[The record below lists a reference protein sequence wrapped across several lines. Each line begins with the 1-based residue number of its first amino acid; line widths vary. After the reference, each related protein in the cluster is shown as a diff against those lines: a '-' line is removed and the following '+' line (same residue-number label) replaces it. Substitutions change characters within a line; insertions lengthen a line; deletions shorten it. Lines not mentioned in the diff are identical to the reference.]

1 MKLAIRIILTI
12 ITLAISAYIGILLV
26 LILAISGVNAILS
39 FMAALFFPG
48 LALPLL
54 WAWKHR
60 YKICIIWVI
69 CALIYGL
76 CLGIPY
82 AIKQYDRSLIVN
94 ISPNIVIEEYLPF
107 REDSKIVKIESE
119 LQLEGELPVIDGAAA
134 VFPVYSAFVHAI
146 YPETTEFGDG
156 VFEYNNTSSG
166 YELLAQKKTDVFFGA
181 YPSKEQIAY
190 AEECGTEFIY
200 TPVGHEAFVF
210 FVHKDNPID
219 NLTTQQ
225 IKDIYSGKITNWKEV
240 GGNDEE
246 IVAYQRNEGS
256 GSQSMLKR
264 FMGDTQIMD
273 APSEQVNDM
282 MAGIIEQVADY
293 RSKTSSIGF
302 SFRYYVEGIIKNPDI
317 KIISIDSIA
326 PTVDNIKS
334 ETYPI
339 ITKLYAVSTANEEN
353 SNVQILID
361 WILSEEGQKII
372 EETGYAGIQVSQ
384 EKDKE

>member
-39 FMAALFFPG
+39 FMAALFFPC

-76 CLGIPY
+76 FLGIPY
-82 AIKQYDRSLIVN
+82 AIKQYDQSLIVN
-94 ISPNIVIEEYLPF
+94 TSPNIVIEEYLPF
-107 REDSKIVKIESE
+107 REDSKIVKINSDF
-119 LQLEGELPVIDGAAA
+119 QLEGKLSVIDGAAA

-146 YPETTEFGDG
+146 YPETTEFGNG
-156 VFEYNNTSSG
+156 VFEYNNTSYG

-200 TPVGHEAFVF
+200 TPIGHEAFVF
-210 FVHKDNPID
+210 FVHKDNPIN

-282 MAGIIEQVADY
+282 MSGIIERVADY
-293 RSKTSSIGF
+293 RNKTNSIGF

-317 KIISIDSIA
+317 KVISIDGIT

-361 WILSEEGQKII
+361 WILSEEGQRII
-372 EETGYAGIQVSQ
+372 EETGYAGIQVSN
-384 EKDKE
+384 KE

>member
-1 MKLAIRIILTI
+1 M
-12 ITLAISAYIGILLV
+12 
-26 LILAISGVNAILS
+26 
-39 FMAALFFPG
+39 
-48 LALPLL
+48 
-54 WAWKHR
+54 
-60 YKICIIWVI
+60 
-69 CALIYGL
+69 
-76 CLGIPY
+76 
-82 AIKQYDRSLIVN
+82 
-94 ISPNIVIEEYLPF
+94 
-107 REDSKIVKIESE
+107 
-119 LQLEGELPVIDGAAA
+119 
-134 VFPVYSAFVHAI
+134 
-146 YPETTEFGDG
+146 
-156 VFEYNNTSSG
+156 
-166 YELLAQKKTDVFFGA
+166 
-181 YPSKEQIAY
+181 
-190 AEECGTEFIY
+190 
-200 TPVGHEAFVF
+200 
-210 FVHKDNPID
+210 
-219 NLTTQQ
+219 TTQQ

-264 FMGDTQIMD
+264 FMGDTPIMD

-317 KIISIDSIA
+317 KIISIDGIA

-361 WILSEEGQKII
+361 WILSEEGQRII
-372 EETGYAGIQVSQ
+372 EETGYSGIKVSN
-384 EKDKE
+384 KE

>member
-39 FMAALFFPG
+39 FMAALFFPC

-76 CLGIPY
+76 FLGIPY
-82 AIKQYDRSLIVN
+82 AIKQYDQSLIVN
-94 ISPNIVIEEYLPF
+94 TSPNIVIEEYLPF
-107 REDSKIVKIESE
+107 REDSKIVKIDSE
-119 LQLEGELPVIDGAAA
+119 FQLEGELPVIDGAAA

-146 YPETTEFGDG
+146 YPETTAFGNG
-156 VFEYNNTSSG
+156 VFEYNNTSYG

-190 AEECGTEFIY
+190 AEECSTEFIY
-200 TPVGHEAFVF
+200 TPIGHEAFVF

-264 FMGDTQIMD
+264 FMGDAPIMD
-273 APSEQVNDM
+273 APSERVDDM
-282 MAGIIEQVADY
+282 MAGIIERVADY
-293 RSKTSSIGF
+293 RNKTNSIGF
-302 SFRYYVEGIIKNPDI
+302 SFRYYVEGIIRNPDI
-317 KIISIDSIA
+317 KVISIDGIA

-339 ITKLYAVSTANEEN
+339 ITNLYAVSTANEEN

-361 WILSEEGQKII
+361 WILSEEGQRII
-372 EETGYAGIQVSQ
+372 EETGYAGIQVSN
-384 EKDKE
+384 KE

>member
-26 LILAISGVNAILS
+26 LMLAISGVNAVLS
-39 FMAALFFPG
+39 FIAALFFPC
-48 LALPLL
+48 LTLPLL

-60 YKICIIWVI
+60 YKICIIWII

-82 AIKQYDRSLIVN
+82 AIKQYDQS
-94 ISPNIVIEEYLPF
+94 VIEEYLPF
-107 REDSKIVKIESE
+107 REDSKIVKIDSKF
-119 LQLEGELPVIDGAAA
+119 QLEGELPVIDGAAA

-146 YPETTEFGDG
+146 YPETTEFGNG
-156 VFEYNNTSSG
+156 VFEYNNTSYG

-200 TPVGHEAFVF
+200 TPIGHEAFVF
-210 FVHKDNPID
+210 FVHKDNPIN

-264 FMGDTQIMD
+264 FMGDTPIMD

-317 KIISIDSIA
+317 KIISIDGIA

-361 WILSEEGQKII
+361 WILSEEGQRII
-372 EETGYAGIQVSQ
+372 EETGYAGIQVSN
-384 EKDKE
+384 KE

>member
-39 FMAALFFPG
+39 FMAALFFPC

-76 CLGIPY
+76 FLGIPY
-82 AIKQYDRSLIVN
+82 AIKRYDQSLIVN
-94 ISPNIVIEEYLPF
+94 TSPNIVIEEYLPF
-107 REDSKIVKIESE
+107 REDSKIVKIDSDF
-119 LQLEGELPVIDGAAA
+119 QLEGKLPVIDGAAA

-146 YPETTEFGDG
+146 YPETTEFGNG
-156 VFEYNNTSSG
+156 VFEYNNTSYG

-200 TPVGHEAFVF
+200 TPIGHEAFVF

-264 FMGDTQIMD
+264 FMGDTPIME

-282 MAGIIEQVADY
+282 MVGIIEQVADY
-293 RSKTSSIGF
+293 RNKTNSIGF

-317 KIISIDSIA
+317 KVISIDGIT

-353 SNVQILID
+353 PNVQILID
-361 WILSEEGQKII
+361 WVLSEEGQRII
-372 EETGYAGIQVSQ
+372 EETGYAGIQVSKS
-384 EKDKE
+384 ENKE